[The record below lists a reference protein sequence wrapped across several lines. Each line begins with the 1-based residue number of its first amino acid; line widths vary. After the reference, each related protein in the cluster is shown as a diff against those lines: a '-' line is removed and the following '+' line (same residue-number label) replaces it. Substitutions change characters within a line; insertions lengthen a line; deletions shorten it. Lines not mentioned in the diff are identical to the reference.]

1 MGEKVLGYI
10 LIALGVIVMLLATF
24 SVYQVFTNKS
34 QPVNIFNL
42 PGISI
47 DMSDLVGS
55 DLSPEEIAQLREQK
69 SLKTDLISPEIIN
82 KPLNLIAHIL
92 FMGFILNVGFKVA
105 ALGVGL
111 VRPINVKLGKVG
123 EVSTTLTPKA

>member
-55 DLSPEEIAQLREQK
+55 DLSSEEMAQLREQK

>member
-1 MGEKVLGYI
+1 
-10 LIALGVIVMLLATF
+10 MLLATF